1 MVQST
6 SFVSIA
12 FYSMDQEAKLIL
24 VTIKL
29 LPDTKDKK
37 RERGRKKAQI
47 HFKQFTHQEAAN
59 IMTKNFAIN
68 TVG

>member
-29 LPDTKDKK
+29 LPDTKKGQEK
-37 RERGRKKAQI
+37 RERKKESSDS
-47 HFKQFTHQEAAN
+47 F
-59 IMTKNFAIN
+59 
-68 TVG
+68 